1 MTVPL
6 RDDAELCLAGRPQ
19 LKFGMEIDVYN
30 DSEMFQ
36 IDKSSVFCGA
46 YALSREP
53 PKRANFLFSGAIN
66 FLLTD

>member
-19 LKFGMEIDVYN
+19 LKFGMEIDLYN

-46 YALSREP
+46 YALSR
-53 PKRANFLFSGAIN
+53 LV
-66 FLLTD
+66 